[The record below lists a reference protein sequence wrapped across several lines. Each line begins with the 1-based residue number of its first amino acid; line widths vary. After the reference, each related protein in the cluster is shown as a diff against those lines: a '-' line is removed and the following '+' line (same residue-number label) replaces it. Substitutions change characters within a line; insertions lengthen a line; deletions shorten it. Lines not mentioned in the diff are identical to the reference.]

1 MNPRGNTLK
10 LTAVSALVVLSLT
23 GFSTGRGHGG
33 SGDGGGGCSSSSQ
46 NHDSSSGSSGG
57 SHRYDDDDDDDYYGN
72 GNGNHYDN
80 DYDEGSSG
88 SGGSSSSGN
97 GSSSLQDATVEL
109 LSCASKKAPYATVE
123 VTNPNAVTGVF
134 TVTVVFEDASGA
146 KVVSRSQRV
155 EVAGDD
161 TATARVDIDDT
172 GRAPR
177 ITDCAPEPLAP
188 ATR

>member
-10 LTAVSALVVLSLT
+10 LTAVSALVVLGLT

-33 SGDGGGGCSSSSQ
+33 SGDGGGGGGCSSSSQ

-57 SHRYDDDDDDDYYGN
+57 SHRYDDDDDDDAYDYGN
-72 GNGNHYDN
+72 GS
-80 DYDEGSSG
+80 DYDEGSNG
-88 SGGSSSSGN
+88 SGGSSGSGN

-123 VTNPNAVTGVF
+123 VTNPNAVAGVF
-134 TVTVVFEDASGA
+134 TVTVVFENASGA

-161 TATARVDIDDT
+161 TATARVDVDDT

-177 ITDCAPEPLAP
+177 ITDCALEPLAP
-188 ATR
+188 AAR